1 MVKRNVL
8 PIRVELPV
16 ISAEKSDSFIRL
28 ANKTKL
34 SKQSL
39 KKCANTL
46 NKFNRVKWWKTENI

>member
-1 MVKRNVL
+1 MIKRNVL

-46 NKFNRVKWWKTENI
+46 NKFNRVK